1 MKITFDRLVL
11 VLIIAVAG
19 IYIGKYF
26 YQKPQFVNGQ
36 KALDFKALT
45 ISNQDFQLSD
55 LKGNYVL
62 LDFWGSWCG
71 PCRMENPQWVALNN
85 RFSGQKLPKAQGFH
99 IVSIA
104 IERNAESWKRAIEY
118 DGLNWPLHI
127 LDPTS
132 SMKFFN
138 SPIATL
144 YKVRALPSNY
154 LIDPQGMIV
163 GVNLSPE
170 EVEKRI
176 TQ

>member
-71 PCRMENPQWVALNN
+71 PCRMENPQWVKLNN
-85 RFSGQKLPKAQGFH
+85 RYAGQKLPKAQGFH
-99 IVSIA
+99 MVSIA

-127 LDPTS
+127 LDQTS

-154 LIDPQGMIV
+154 LIDPQGMII
-163 GVNLSPE
+163 GVNVSPE

>member
-1 MKITFDRLVL
+1 MKITFDRLVII
-11 VLIIAVAG
+11 LIIAVAG

-36 KALDFKALT
+36 KALDFQAQT
-45 ISNQDFQLSD
+45 INNQDFQLSD
-55 LKGNYVL
+55 LKGSYVL

-85 RFSGQKLPKAQGFH
+85 RLAGKKISNADGFH

-104 IERNAESWKRAIEY
+104 IERNEESWKRAIEY

-127 LDPTS
+127 LDQTS

-138 SPIATL
+138 SPIATM
-144 YKVRALPSNY
+144 YKVRSLPSNY
-154 LIDPQGMIV
+154 LIDPKGMII
-163 GVNLSPE
+163 GVNVQPE
-170 EVEKRI
+170 ELEKI
-176 TQ
+176 IIP

>member
-1 MKITFDRLVL
+1 MKITFDRLVI

-26 YQKPQFVNGQ
+26 YKQPQFVNGQ
-36 KALDFKALT
+36 KALDFQAQT
-45 ISNQDFQLSD
+45 INKQTFRLSD
-55 LKGNYVL
+55 LKGSYVL

-71 PCRMENPQWVALNN
+71 PCRMENPEWVALNN
-85 RFSGQKLPKAQGFH
+85 RLAGQKLPKANGFH

-104 IERNAESWKRAIEY
+104 VERNEESWKRAIEY

-127 LDPTS
+127 LDQS
-132 SMKFFN
+132 SSLKFFN
-138 SPIATL
+138 SPIASL

-154 LIDPQGMIV
+154 LIDPKGMII
-163 GVNLSPE
+163 GVNVTPE

-176 TQ
+176 GQ

>member
-1 MKITFDRLVL
+1 MKITFDRLVI

-36 KALDFKALT
+36 KALDFQAKT
-45 ISNQDFQLSD
+45 IDEQTFSLSG
-55 LKGNYVL
+55 LKGSYVL

-71 PCRMENPQWVALNN
+71 PCRKENPAWVDLNN
-85 RFSGQKLPKAQGFH
+85 RLAGQKPKNADGFH

-104 IERNAESWKRAIEY
+104 IERNEESWKRAIAY

-127 LDPTS
+127 LDQTT

-138 SPIATL
+138 SPIAAL
-144 YKVRALPSNY
+144 YKVRSLPSNY
-154 LIDPQGMIV
+154 LIDPNGMII

-176 TQ
+176 VQ

>member
-36 KALDFKALT
+36 KALDFKAFT
-45 ISNQDFQLSD
+45 ISNQNFQLSD

-127 LDPTS
+127 LDQTS

>member
-1 MKITFDRLVL
+1 MRITFDRLVL

-36 KALDFKALT
+36 KALDFKAQT
-45 ISNQDFQLSD
+45 ISNQNFQLAD

-85 RFSGQKLPKAQGFH
+85 RYAGQKLPNAQGFH

-104 IERNAESWKRAIEY
+104 IERNAESWKRAIAY

-127 LDPTS
+127 LDQTS

-138 SPIATL
+138 SPIASL
-144 YKVRALPSNY
+144 YKVRTLPSNY
-154 LIDPQGMIV
+154 LVNPQGIII
-163 GVNLSPE
+163 GVNLDPV

-176 TQ
+176 QQ

>member
-85 RFSGQKLPKAQGFH
+85 RYAGQKLPKAQGFH

-127 LDPTS
+127 LDQSS

-154 LIDPQGMIV
+154 LIDPQGVII
-163 GVNLSPE
+163 GVNLDPE

-176 TQ
+176 SQ

>member
-19 IYIGKYF
+19 IYLGKYF

-36 KALDFKALT
+36 KALNFKALT
-45 ISNQDFQLSD
+45 ISNQEFQLSN
-55 LKGNYVL
+55 LKGNFVL

-71 PCRMENPQWVALNN
+71 PCRMENPQWVELNN
-85 RFSGQKLPKAQGFH
+85 RYAGQKLPKAQGFH
-99 IVSIA
+99 MVSIA

-127 LDPTS
+127 LDQTS

-154 LIDPQGMIV
+154 LIDPKGVII
-163 GVNLSPE
+163 GVNLTPE
-170 EVEKRI
+170 EVEKKI

>member
-11 VLIIAVAG
+11 ILIIEVAG

-36 KALDFKALT
+36 KALDFTALT
-45 ISNQDFQLSD
+45 VNNQNFQLSQ

-71 PCRMENPQWVALNN
+71 PCRMENPNWVALNN
-85 RFSGQKLPKAQGFH
+85 RYAGQKLPKAQGFH

-127 LDPTS
+127 LDQTS

-138 SPIATL
+138 SPIASL

-154 LIDPQGMIV
+154 LIDPQGVII
-163 GVNLSPE
+163 GVNLDPA

-176 TQ
+176 MQ